1 MPKRTTTTA
10 KKSVTESRVKKTN
23 AQKTPARGNNQP
35 TPRAA
40 KQSRSGAAKQ
50 SKPGVRKQSTARESK
65 QPTVRASKQST
76 TARTSGQPSTRGS
89 SQTTRGNGQGQR
101 LRAIRAKQTKTEV
114 MQSITEDTGLPRKEI
129 SAVLSSVAKLARRHV
144 MKRGSGEFSVPEL
157 GVKVRRVQRK
167 ARMARN
173 PKTGEP
179 VRVPAKT
186 SVKATVLKSLKD
198 SVA

>member
-1 MPKRTTTTA
+1 MPKKTTTTA
-10 KKSVTESRVKKTN
+10 KKPVTESRVKKTN
-23 AQKTPARGNNQP
+23 ARKTPARGNNQP

-40 KQSRSGAAKQ
+40 KQSGSGA
-50 SKPGVRKQSTARESK
+50 RKQSAARESK
-65 QPTVRASKQST
+65 RPTVRATKQST
-76 TARTSGQPSTRGS
+76 TARASGQPSTRGS
-89 SQTTRGNGQGQR
+89 SQTARGNGQGQR
-101 LRAIRAKQTKTEV
+101 LRAIRAKQTKTEI

-167 ARMARN
+167 ARLARN
-173 PKTGEP
+173 PKPGEP

>member
-1 MPKRTTTTA
+1 MPKKTTTTA
-10 KKSVTESRVKKTN
+10 KKPVTESRVKKTN
-23 AQKTPARGNNQP
+23 ARKTPARGNNQP

-40 KQSRSGAAKQ
+40 KQSGSGA
-50 SKPGVRKQSTARESK
+50 RKQSAARESK
-65 QPTVRASKQST
+65 RPTVRATKQST
-76 TARTSGQPSTRGS
+76 TARASGQPSTRGS
-89 SQTTRGNGQGQR
+89 SQTARGNGQGQR
-101 LRAIRAKQTKTEV
+101 LRAIRAKQTKTEI

>member
-23 AQKTPARGNNQP
+23 ARKAPVRGNSQP
-35 TPRAA
+35 AARA
-40 KQSRSGAAKQ
+40 
-50 SKPGVRKQSTARESK
+50 SK
-65 QPTVRASKQST
+65 QPTGRASKQVT
-76 TARTSGQPSTRGS
+76 TARARSQPTARKTGQAV
-89 SQTTRGNGQGQR
+89 RGNGQEQR
-101 LRAIRAKQTKTEV
+101 LRAIRAKQTKTEI
-114 MQSITEDTGLPRKEI
+114 MLSITEDTGLPRKEI